1 MKHGTISYCA
11 SRCLHSRYV
20 ISTTFLNLIA
30 HTRSRTQVL
39 HMKAFS
45 CQDAKDTSD
54 ASISNTSVMSNV
66 GKVVSLGDI
75 MDDAF
80 HNFSSKY
87 QDYVQAS
94 NESATVI
101 QMQSPK
107 RYALFYVLFF
117 FCFSRKSQCKQ
128 TTDIKQSHSSRKPI
142 NYRRQLHPHNLLP
155 LPLR

>member
-1 MKHGTISYCA
+1 
-11 SRCLHSRYV
+11 
-20 ISTTFLNLIA
+20 
-30 HTRSRTQVL
+30 
-39 HMKAFS
+39 
-45 CQDAKDTSD
+45 
-54 ASISNTSVMSNV
+54 MSNV

-107 RYALFYVLFF
+107 RYALFLCIVFF
-117 FCFSRKSQCKQ
+117 FQENLNVNK
-128 TTDIKQSHSSRKPI
+128 
-142 NYRRQLHPHNLLP
+142 RQI
-155 LPLR
+155 